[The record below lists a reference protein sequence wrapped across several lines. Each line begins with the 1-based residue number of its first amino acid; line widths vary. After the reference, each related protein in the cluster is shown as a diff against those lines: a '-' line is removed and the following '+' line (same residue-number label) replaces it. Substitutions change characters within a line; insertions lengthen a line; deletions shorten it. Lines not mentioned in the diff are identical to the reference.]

1 MKNFFE
7 ISWNTIFKI
16 ALSVFFFYFLFQ
28 IHQILIWILYAFVIS
43 ILLERPI
50 EFLSKRKISRNI
62 STLLIYFFSFAS
74 FIFLIY
80 FSALPLLGEIQN
92 FINLFPTYFEKISP
106 SLKSLGLITF
116 ETFEQ
121 FTQAFQQWLLKAS
134 KNIIS
139 AIGAIFG
146 GVFAAFSIF
155 SLAIFIS
162 LEKEGIENVFKK
174 ISKGKFEWIL
184 KIWKEAKE
192 KISLWFG
199 VRILSCFFV
208 GFATFVSLL
217 ALKIDY
223 PFSLSVL
230 AGVSNFIPI
239 LGPIFSGIL
248 IFIFALFSSFLK
260 AIFVLV
266 LFILIQQIEGNILGP
281 ILARKI
287 VGLPPFLVLVSL
299 LIGGKLLGIGGAILA
314 VPLTGII
321 FKILQEIFR
330 E

>member
-1 MKNFFE
+1 MTKTFE
-7 ISWNTIFKI
+7 ISWDAIFKI
-16 ALSVFFFYFLFQ
+16 AFSILLFYFLFQ

-43 ILLERPI
+43 ILLEGPI
-50 EFLSKRKISRNI
+50 HFLTKRKVSRNLATILVYFLSSA
-62 STLLIYFFSFAS
+62 L

-80 FSALPLLGEIQN
+80 SSALPLLGEIQN
-92 FINLFPTYFEKISP
+92 FINLFPVYFEKISP

-121 FTQAFQQWLLKAS
+121 FTQSIQQWLLEAS

-162 LEKEGIENVFKK
+162 LEKNGVENIFKK
-174 ISKGKFEWIL
+174 ISKGKWKWIL
-184 KIWKEAKE
+184 ETWKDAKE

-217 ALKIDY
+217 ALKINY
-223 PFSLSVL
+223 PFSLSVV
-230 AGVSNFIPI
+230 AGISNFIPI

-248 IFIFALFSSFLK
+248 IFIFALFESFFK
-260 AIFVLV
+260 AIFALI

-281 ILARKI
+281 ILAKKI
-287 VGLPPFLVLVSL
+287 IGMPPFLVLVSL

-314 VPLTGII
+314 VPLTGIV

-330 E
+330 Q